1 MNLRTIID
9 RVSYSE
15 RAILRFLPEPKR
27 GSTSILREQQ
37 CMGTPPRRSLT
48 PGCSHHSFFPAA
60 AVVALAAAFI
70 VPPAHAKRADASDWI
85 ETWTASPQPI
95 WDAEFF
101 APINVPRALRN
112 QTVRQIAAIS
122 IGGNRVRIELSN
134 EYGSKPL
141 VIGAAHVALAASG
154 SAIVAGSDRALSFDG
169 QPSVTI
175 PPGAPVISDPVDLT
189 VAPLSNVAVSL
200 FLPDQTPLTTFHWE
214 GVQTAYISPEGN
226 FAGDTDMKADS
237 TIKARVFLSGI
248 MVDAPPNARAL
259 VTFGDSI
266 TDGATSTPDANHRWP
281 DVLARRLAEAG
292 GAPIAV
298 LNQGISGARVLSDRM
313 GVNALARFDR
323 DVLSRPHAD
332 TVILMMG
339 INDIGWPDSIL
350 APHEKAPSADAIID
364 GYKQLI
370 ARAHLHGMRIIG
382 ATLTPFED
390 TFKGTP
396 LEGYYNPEKEQK
408 RQAVNDWIRTSGEFD
423 GVIDFDAVAQDPN
436 HPSHILAKFDSGDH
450 LHPQDDGY
458 KAMADSIDL
467 KMLTTKP

>member
-1 MNLRTIID
+1 MD
-9 RVSYSE
+9 RVSFSE
-15 RAILRFLPEPKR
+15 WAILRYSPEPKLGNISISR
-27 GSTSILREQQ
+27 KLQSAPLGCALATGCRRTSLR
-37 CMGTPPRRSLT
+37 PI
-48 PGCSHHSFFPAA
+48 AA
-60 AVVALAAAFI
+60 AIALGAAFI
-70 VPPAHAKRADASDWI
+70 APSAHAQRADTGDWI
-85 ETWTASPQPI
+85 DTWTASPQPI

-112 QTVRQIAAIS
+112 QTVRQIAAVS
-122 IGGNRVRIELSN
+122 IGGNRVRVVLSN

-141 VIGAAHVALAASG
+141 VIGAAHVALAGSG
-154 SAIVAGSDRALSFDG
+154 AAIVAGSDRALSFDG
-169 QPSVTI
+169 HSSVTI

-189 VAPLSNVAVSL
+189 VAPLSNVTVSL
-200 FLPDQTPLTTFHWE
+200 FLPEQTPLTTFHWE

-226 FAGDTDMKADS
+226 FAGDAEMKADS

-248 MVDAPPNARAL
+248 MVDAAPHARAI

-266 TDGATSTPDANHRWP
+266 TDGANSTPDANHRWP
-281 DVLARRLAEAG
+281 DILARRLNQAG

-298 LNQGISGARVLSDRM
+298 LNEGISGARVLTDRM

-323 DVLSRPHAD
+323 DVLSLPHAD
-332 TVILMMG
+332 TVVLMMG
-339 INDIGWPDSIL
+339 INDIGWPGCIL
-350 APHEKAPSADAIID
+350 APHEPAPSADDIID

-370 ARAHLHGMRIIG
+370 ARAHIHGMRIIG

-396 LEGYYNPEKEQK
+396 IEGYYNTDKEQK
-408 RQAVNDWIRTSGEFD
+408 RQAVNQWIRSSGAFD
-423 GVIDFDAVAQDPN
+423 GVIDFDAVARDPN
-436 HPSHILAKFDSGDH
+436 RPAHILAAFDSGDH

-467 KMLTTKP
+467 KLLTAQP